1 VNVPADAEFL
11 RRQKVQTKVPVVR
24 PSKFVCMEI
33 IPGEQAIF
41 GFHTLGE
48 SAGEKPEKRQKPA
61 IC

>member
-1 VNVPADAEFL
+1 
-11 RRQKVQTKVPVVR
+11 
-24 PSKFVCMEI
+24 MEI